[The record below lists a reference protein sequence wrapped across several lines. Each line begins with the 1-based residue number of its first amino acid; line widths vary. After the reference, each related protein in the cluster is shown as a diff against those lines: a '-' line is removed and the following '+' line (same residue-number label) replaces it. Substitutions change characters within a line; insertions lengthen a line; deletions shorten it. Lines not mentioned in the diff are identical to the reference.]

1 MILQTWGKT
10 VLRPPER
17 TQRGAVTEEN
27 TVTLPTWLQTLPTGG
42 AHGG

>member
-1 MILQTWGKT
+1 MILQMWGKT
-10 VLRPPER
+10 VLRPLES
-17 TQRGAVTEEN
+17 TQRGAVTEN